1 MQSCVSRGRDVNS
14 GVGCVA
20 SGCEYQRDEKDKDK
34 VAEQDGPTASR
45 RVMVYVDGFNLYY
58 GLKSKG
64 WRRFYWLNPVSL
76 SERLLRTDQHLVG
89 VRYFTARISGRQKE
103 KRRRQARFLEAIAT
117 LPALTIHYG
126 HFLQKTRTCAICGS
140 KWVVYEEK
148 MSDVN
153 LAVSLLGDAQ
163 DDRFDTALVV
173 SADGDLAGPVVEVLE
188 RYPNK
193 RVVVVFPPN
202 RRSEKLRS
210 IASAAFT
217 VGRKYLKDSQLPEKI
232 IRSDGSLL
240 ARPDHWR

>member
-1 MQSCVSRGRDVNS
+1 M
-14 GVGCVA
+14 
-20 SGCEYQRDEKDKDK
+20 
-34 VAEQDGPTASR
+34 AEQDGPTASR

-193 RVVVVFPPN
+193 RVVVDFPPN